1 MNKIK
6 LCLPWLAACLLPSAV
21 ITAQQPLRLDT
32 AVRYG
37 HLQNGLTY
45 YIRHNAEPAN
55 RVLFYLVN
63 KVGSILE
70 DDDQQGL
77 AHFMEHMSFN
87 GTTHFP
93 KNELIDY
100 LQKNGVRFGAD
111 INAYTS
117 FDETVYELPIPS
129 NKPDVVDHGLEILRD
144 WAQNATLDPVEIG
157 KERGVVLEE
166 KRLGKG
172 AAERMRRVYWPLIL
186 EGSRY
191 AVRQPIGLDTILDN
205 FKPAT
210 IRRFYHDWY
219 RPDLQ
224 AVIIVGDIDVDKM
237 EKEVRT
243 RFADLRNPIP
253 ERPRTKYTVPLN
265 GRSRFIAVTDKETTA
280 TQMEVIIKH
289 AAMPL
294 KTDIDYRA
302 MLIRNLADRMLAV
315 RYGELVRQA
324 DPPFVQAKAGIGAF
338 MGGLDAYDASVVAA
352 PGRLEQGFKAMW
364 RETVRAKRFGFTAT
378 ELERARATLLSATI
392 AAVKERDKTPSIRY
406 VREYQANFL
415 QGLAAPGI
423 EAEYALTTKALPG
436 ITLNDV
442 DTLFDSWINT
452 ANRDILLLAPAK
464 DSASLPDSSTVARW
478 MASVETEQ
486 LQAYDDRTSA
496 LPLLKHL
503 PAPGTTSAAH
513 YDAKLNTTTLILSN
527 GLTVVLKPTPFRN
540 DEILFEGFAP
550 GGTSLYA
557 DPDYASAANAAALIA
572 SGGAGNY
579 DLTALQKFL
588 SGRQLNVQP
597 GIEERSQSISGRAV
611 PADLETAL
619 QLVYAYFTE
628 PRKDTAVFRS
638 LISRSRAQLAGR
650 GYDPNAVFSDSV
662 AAILGDYNIRRT
674 GPSLAKLA
682 QIDLDKAWRIYKE
695 RFSDAS
701 AFTFTFVGS
710 FDTAA
715 IRPLLE
721 KYLGSLPVTH
731 AREKPRD
738 LGIHIPSGILD
749 KRMYKSSEP
758 RATVYMVLSGRFD
771 YVPENRVRLA
781 ALQEVLQI
789 RLLQRLREDE
799 SGVYSPSVRL
809 NVAKYPESR
818 FSMAI
823 SFGCAPENADKLVA
837 STLDE
842 LSGLRRD
849 GPLQE
854 NIDKWRAE
862 AKAARETQVK
872 TNGFWL
878 AYLSSRLQDR
888 EDLHELF
895 SYDADLD
902 KVTVRSLREAA
913 LTWLSGRNYI
923 RLELLPSNESR

>member
-6 LCLPWLAACLLPSAV
+6 TFLPWLAACLLPSATL
-21 ITAQQPLRLDT
+21 TAQQALPLDA

-37 HLQNGLTY
+37 HLKNGLTY

-63 KVGSILE
+63 KVGSVLE
-70 DDDQQGL
+70 NDDQQGL

-87 GTTHFP
+87 GTKHFP
-93 KNELIDY
+93 KNDLVDY

-129 NKPDVVDHGLEILRD
+129 DKPDVLDHGLRILHD
-144 WAQNATLDPVEIG
+144 WAQSATLDPVEID

-172 AAERMRRVYWPLIL
+172 AAERMRRVYWSLIL

-191 AVRQPIGLDTILDN
+191 AQRQPIGLDTILDN

-224 AVIIVGDIDVDKM
+224 AVIIVGDIDAGKM
-237 EKEVRT
+237 EKEVRA
-243 RFADLRNPIP
+243 RFADLRNPVP
-253 ERPRTKYTVPLN
+253 ERPRTTYTVPLT
-265 GRSRFIAVTDKETTA
+265 GHSRFIAVTDKEATA
-280 TQMEVIIKH
+280 TQMEVMIKH

-294 KTDIDYRA
+294 KTDRDYRN
-302 MLIRNLADRMLAV
+302 MLIRSLFDRMLGD
-315 RYGELVRQA
+315 RYGELAQQA
-324 DPPFVQAKAGIGAF
+324 DPPFVQAQAGIGTF
-338 MGGLDAYDASVVAA
+338 MGGLDSYDASVIAR

-378 ELERARATLLSATI
+378 ELERAKENLLSAM
-392 AAVKERDKTPSIRY
+392 AAALREKGKTPSIRY

-423 EAEYALTTKALPG
+423 ATEYALTAKDLPG
-436 ITLNDV
+436 ITIKDV
-442 DTLFDSWINT
+442 DTLFDSWVT
-452 ANRDILLLAPAK
+452 ATGRDILLLAPAK
-464 DSASLPDSSTVARW
+464 DSASLPDSSTVAGW
-478 MASVETEQ
+478 MAAVASED
-486 LQAYDDRTSA
+486 LHAYHDKVSDG
-496 LPLLKHL
+496 PLLIH
-503 PAPGTTSAAH
+503 PPTPGTTAASH
-513 YDAKLNTTTLILSN
+513 YDPKLNTTTLTLGN
-527 GLTVVLKPTPFRN
+527 GLTVVLKPTTFRN
-540 DEILFEGFAP
+540 DEILFDGTAP

-557 DPDYASAANAAALIA
+557 DSDYESAANAAAVIA

-579 DLTALQKFL
+579 DLGGLQKFL
-588 SGRQLNVQP
+588 SGKQLGVQP
-597 GIEERSQSISGRAV
+597 GIGERSQTIGGRTT
-611 PADLETAL
+611 PGDLETAL
-619 QLVYAYFTE
+619 QLVYAYMTE
-628 PRKDTAVFRS
+628 PRKDTAVFKN

-650 GYDPNAVFSDSV
+650 GDDPNAVFGDSV
-662 AAILGDYNIRRT
+662 SAILGDYNFRRT
-674 GPSLAKLA
+674 GPSPEKLA
-682 QIDLDKAWRIYKE
+682 QINLDKAFNIYKE

-721 KYLGSLPVTH
+721 KYLGSLPATH
-731 AREKPRD
+731 KHEMPKD
-738 LGIHIPSGILD
+738 LGIHIPSGVID
-749 KRMYKSSEP
+749 RRIYKGSEP
-758 RATVYMVLSGRFD
+758 RATVYMVLSGGFD
-771 YVPENRVRLA
+771 YTPENRVRLS

-809 NVAKYPESR
+809 SAAKYPQPR

-823 SFGCAPENADKLVA
+823 SFGCAPGNADKLVA

-842 LSGLRRD
+842 LAKLRRD

-862 AKAARETQVK
+862 AKASRETQLK

-878 AYLSSRLQDR
+878 AWFGSRL
-888 EDLHELF
+888 EDGEDPHEVD

-902 KVTVRSLREAA
+902 KVTVGSLREAA
-913 LTWLSGRNYI
+913 RKYLDGRNYI
-923 RLELLPSNESR
+923 RLELLPAGGSR